1 MEKKQGIEWFD
12 RYLTIQ
18 AALCII
24 VGIAVGATIAG
35 YSANVK
41 QV

>member
-18 AALCII
+18 VALCII
-24 VGIAVGATIAG
+24 VGIAVGN
-35 YSANVK
+35 SCRLFRK
-41 QV
+41 R